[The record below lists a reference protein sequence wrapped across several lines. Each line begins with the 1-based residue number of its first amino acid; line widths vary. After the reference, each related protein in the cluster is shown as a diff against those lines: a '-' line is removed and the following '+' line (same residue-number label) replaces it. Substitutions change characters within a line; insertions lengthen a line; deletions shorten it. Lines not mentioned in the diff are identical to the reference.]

1 MSSPVDRAAS
11 TDAPTH
17 RAPRRAG
24 GSSTSLSSLP
34 SRLVAPPPPTLK
46 PSSPDVQLDLSSAA
60 SASTAHTHATL
71 RSASDAPRPRS
82 VLPSS
87 SSPRPTTSVIE
98 SSQLWKTSAAKR
110 AEKSWA
116 LQTERALYSDAKFKK
131 YLALVE
137 RTLASFD
144 SVSEWADFIS
154 FLARLHKAIQAYP
167 AYNVVPRKLI
177 VAKRLAQCLNPALPS
192 GVHQRALDVY
202 HHILSVVGPDG
213 LRRDLHVWTSG
224 LLPFFQ
230 YASTSVKPTLLA
242 IYETFYLPLHDDLR
256 PLTRALQMALLPGL
270 EEETSEYFDRTL
282 RLLDRISDAVE
293 PAYFLQN
300 LWLTLITTPFVRL
313 AALNYLTRRMPD
325 LTQHDDPT
333 LLVGK
338 DLGLMVRGL
347 AHALDDDLLLV
358 RRNTLDILVTH
369 LAVDKP
375 LFRRFVKRPD
385 QILLVRSALH
395 VVLRKDLSLNRRL
408 YTWLLGADETPAAQI
423 AFLDANALDLV
434 RSALAQGFHGASAL
448 DTLERQKPYRIFVS
462 LLDKWEIG
470 QSLTRVL
477 ALDAFYA
484 ISLQVAKRQEEELVT
499 TAKMLFEV
507 IDPFLLYGRFF
518 HAITESLQPE
528 KGSEEEGRSPLSLLC
543 FIFKAFHIHDDETK
557 HIHVPLLFAAI
568 TQLLDQRLTQ
578 PGGDSTTDLLD
589 ALELLKLL
597 ITAMPSR
604 VFVRIAEPAPAEPAP
619 AEPVDASSSASPDFW
634 QRAHRLYAS
643 SETDSQHA
651 ARHFVGFQDA
661 ASASALVELLSHVAL
676 RCGERARESAARTE
690 LFVRALDVFADLMRV
705 LDGSEAADEIA
716 LVRADASSAPLR
728 THKLHWNA
736 DNWADLLLP
745 FLEHVASFAQVERI
759 VEVLISCCICRAL
772 DRPLVLDAPTRVD
785 RIAAAL
791 LRYLSPAMAPYH
803 VRSVEL
809 LWATNKVTRRSRLET
824 ALAHQLSQGNAAAR
838 AAALTAFGT
847 YWRLSEDVSTDELRT
862 PLLLVL
868 DRLQAADAD
877 ERQHAELWLR
887 AHVRSYVKLVDPLVH
902 MLVRNQPAQLAPA
915 TVDLD
920 GISVA
925 ITHVEQPYNHEM
937 VVYALRTLAAL
948 VRFAGAGLV
957 KALASTSLS
966 ASLSTTTKQLV
977 RAKTLDGAA
986 SYLDVVL
993 DECVVWMRTYPA
1005 VQLEAQLA
1013 ASSDTLRAA
1022 AVDAMH
1028 GLLQRAAVSPSRT
1041 DELERE
1047 LIQALLVGVH
1057 RGATAVQNRM
1067 LHTLH
1072 TLLAAKTGA
1081 AAQRTAASAGMHSR
1095 TDSTGRSEADAPQ
1108 TSPSPQLAQPHPLL
1122 LAMLQRG
1129 LSTPSNRAMLQH
1141 WSDFVLS
1148 TAPLYRRQAVG
1159 LLLALNS
1166 SVCAQ
1171 LDAAMREV
1179 SVAYAPAPSRPTFGA
1194 EVVVAESD
1202 AQCSVLEPDV
1212 LLLVH
1217 LVERTL
1223 MLATPQL
1230 GHDGTGARTA
1240 SASLGATGQS
1250 EKASGESA
1258 PGILGYVSNVF
1269 ASDGGGD
1276 DKAEDGAAARRRALA
1291 VSVSTLHGVWERCGL
1306 ELSATDA
1313 KSLSLEAMNSKV
1325 RVRCRRAFD
1334 RIYRAHPGE
1343 TVEALLRCWQRA
1355 RHDTRGAEAVVE
1367 VLAIVTPS
1375 AQILVTF
1382 LCDVLGTRMIRGDA
1396 DRSRRTASSNAAVAV
1411 SDATLLLFF
1420 EQVLERMDPAEA
1432 TQVWPVVI
1440 VLVKEFVASAL
1451 ARKVH
1456 VYPMLRI
1463 LTALGEKL
1471 CLTAG
1476 IEERRTRRE
1485 LQDNYAKLVDACIL
1499 LSGRSL
1505 DASTWMRRSG
1515 RDEDVGV
1522 EREADELACALAH
1535 EASGVVEAINV
1546 FLATRALAALRKMQ
1560 LDTDRV
1566 QALVANAVYYIA
1578 APAARTRSE
1587 KLEVEPH
1594 VVALLSELVRMPGT
1608 VKAWRSTV
1616 GDLFGDARFFSM
1628 GISSA
1633 TRWKPIVVALLTQDK
1648 ERLADVLARVSTA
1661 STAANIFANRE
1672 LEMVSRA
1679 LSLRRLSFTLFA
1691 GERDAFVVQLAQI
1704 QEKVVELLRTAPSEV
1719 LQAEVYLCLRVVLVR
1734 FSARHL
1740 TSFWPVLMT
1749 ELMRLYDGVASEPE
1763 RFEQSADAR
1772 QLVLSTLKL
1781 LDMLVLL
1788 QPDDFQINEW
1798 MFITDTI
1805 DAVYPSDDFHAD
1817 TLLDALAATF
1827 SRDTTASSGKTGASS
1842 QQHQGGAGAG
1852 AAANGQRR
1860 LELGHMRTIS
1870 SLGEVVPF
1878 LHSVS
1883 QNAFEAHYSDGG
1895 VDMEHVEACLLRD
1908 MFDGDDDSR
1917 SGADS

>member
-1 MSSPVDRAAS
+1 MSSPLDRAAS

-34 SRLVAPPPPTLK
+34 SRLVAPPPPPTLK

-60 SASTAHTHATL
+60 SASTAHTHASL
-71 RSASDAPRPRS
+71 RTANDAPRPRS

-87 SSPRPTTSVIE
+87 SNPRPTTSVIE

-270 EEETSEYFDRTL
+270 EEETSEYFDRTI

-300 LWLTLITTPFVRL
+300 LWLTLITTPSVRL

-423 AFLDANALDLV
+423 AFLDENALDLV

-477 ALDAFYA
+477 ALDAFHA

-507 IDPFLLYGRFF
+507 IDPFLLYGRFL
-518 HAITESLQPE
+518 HAITQTMQSKQ
-528 KGSEEEGRSPLSLLC
+528 GSTEDGRSPLSLLC

-557 HIHVPLLFAAI
+557 HIHVPLLFAAV
-568 TQLLDQRLTQ
+568 TQLLDQLLAHDQ
-578 PGGDSTTDLLD
+578 DKDGASTSQMLD

-604 VFVRIAEPAPAEPAP
+604 VFVRIAEPGPANKG
-619 AEPVDASSSASPDFW
+619 DSSASDAPDFW
-634 QRAHRLYAS
+634 QRAHRLYTS

-676 RCGERARESAARTE
+676 QCGQRVGESGERAE

-736 DNWADLLLP
+736 DAWADSLMP
-745 FLEHVASFAQVERI
+745 FLQSVASFAQVERI

-785 RIAAAL
+785 RIVAAL

-803 VRSVEL
+803 VRAVEL

-824 ALAHQLSQGNAAAR
+824 ALAHQLSHNDAAAR
-838 AAALTAFGT
+838 AAALTAFGA

-868 DRLQAADAD
+868 DRLQASDAD
-877 ERQHAELWLR
+877 ERQQAELWLR
-887 AHVRSYVKLVDPLVH
+887 AHVRSYVKVVDPLVH

-915 TVDLD
+915 TVNLD
-920 GISVA
+920 GISVV
-925 ITHVEQPYNHEM
+925 ITHVEQPYNHEL

-948 VRFAGAGLV
+948 VRFGGPGLV
-957 KALASTSLS
+957 KALASTPLS
-966 ASLSTTTKQLV
+966 ASLSTATKQLV

-986 SYLDVVL
+986 TYLDVVL
-993 DECVVWMRTYPA
+993 DECVEWMRTYPA

-1028 GLLQRAAVSPSRT
+1028 GLLQRTAIAPSRT

-1047 LIQALLVGVH
+1047 LIEALLVAVH

-1095 TDSTGRSEADAPQ
+1095 TDSTGRSEADAPP
-1108 TSPSPQLAQPHPLL
+1108 PSPAPQPAQPHALM

-1148 TAPLYRRQAVG
+1148 TAPLYRRQAAG

-1194 EVVVAESD
+1194 ELVVAERD

-1223 MLATPQL
+1223 MLATPQSSQ
-1230 GHDGTGARTA
+1230 DGTGARTA

-1276 DKAEDGAAARRRALA
+1276 DKAEDGAAARRRGLA

-1325 RVRCRRAFD
+1325 RVRCRRAFE

-1382 LCDVLGTRMIRGDA
+1382 LCDVLGTRMVRGDA
-1396 DRSRRTASSNAAVAV
+1396 DRSRRTASSNSAGAV

-1476 IEERRTRRE
+1476 MEERRTRRE

-1515 RDEDVGV
+1515 REEDVGV
-1522 EREADELACALAH
+1522 EREADELARALAP
-1535 EASGVVEAINV
+1535 EVSGVTEAINV

-1566 QALVANAVYYIA
+1566 QTLVANAVYYIA

-1587 KLEVEPH
+1587 KLQVEPH

-1628 GISSA
+1628 GVSSA

-1679 LSLRRLSFTLFA
+1679 LSLRRLSFALFA

-1827 SRDTTASSGKTGASS
+1827 SRDTAASSGKAATGS
-1842 QQHQGGAGAG
+1842 QHHQGGAGAG

-1860 LELGHMRTIS
+1860 LQLGEMRTIS

-1883 QNAFEAHYSDGG
+1883 QNAFEAHYSDAG
-1895 VDMEHVEACLLRD
+1895 VDVEHVEACLLRD
-1908 MFDGDDDSR
+1908 MFDGDDECR
-1917 SGADS
+1917 SGADL

>member
-1 MSSPVDRAAS
+1 MSSPLDRAAS

-34 SRLVAPPPPTLK
+34 SRLVAPPPPPTLK

-60 SASTAHTHATL
+60 SASTAHTHASL
-71 RSASDAPRPRS
+71 RTANDAPRPRS

-87 SSPRPTTSVIE
+87 SNPRPTTSVIE

-116 LQTERALYSDAKFKK
+116 LQTECALYSDAKFKK

-270 EEETSEYFDRTL
+270 EEETGEYFDRTI

-300 LWLTLITTPFVRL
+300 LWLTLITTPSVRL

-423 AFLDANALDLV
+423 AFLDENALDLV

-477 ALDAFYA
+477 ALDAFHA

-507 IDPFLLYGRFF
+507 IDPFLLYGRFL
-518 HAITESLQPE
+518 HAITQTMQSKQ
-528 KGSEEEGRSPLSLLC
+528 GSTEDGRSPLSLLC

-557 HIHVPLLFAAI
+557 HIHVPLLFAAV
-568 TQLLDQRLTQ
+568 TQLLDQLLAHDQ
-578 PGGDSTTDLLD
+578 DKDGASTSQMLD

-604 VFVRIAEPAPAEPAP
+604 VFVRIAEPGPANKG
-619 AEPVDASSSASPDFW
+619 DSSASDAPDFW
-634 QRAHRLYAS
+634 QRAHRLYTS

-676 RCGERARESAARTE
+676 QCGQR

-736 DNWADLLLP
+736 DAWADSLMP
-745 FLEHVASFAQVERI
+745 FLQSVASFAQVERI

-785 RIAAAL
+785 RIVAAL

-803 VRSVEL
+803 VRAVEL

-824 ALAHQLSQGNAAAR
+824 ALAHQLSHNDAAAR
-838 AAALTAFGT
+838 AAALTAFGA

-868 DRLQAADAD
+868 DRLQASDAD
-877 ERQHAELWLR
+877 ERQQAELWLR
-887 AHVRSYVKLVDPLVH
+887 AHVRSYVKVVDPLVH

-915 TVDLD
+915 TVNLD
-920 GISVA
+920 GISVV
-925 ITHVEQPYNHEM
+925 ITHVEQPYNHEL

-948 VRFAGAGLV
+948 VRFGGPGLV
-957 KALASTSLS
+957 KALASTPLS
-966 ASLSTTTKQLV
+966 ASLSTATKQLV

-986 SYLDVVL
+986 TYLDVVL
-993 DECVVWMRTYPA
+993 DECVEWMRTYPA

-1028 GLLQRAAVSPSRT
+1028 GLLQRTAIAPSRT

-1047 LIQALLVGVH
+1047 LIEALLVAVH
-1057 RGATAVQNRM
+1057 RGATA
-1067 LHTLH
+1067 
-1072 TLLAAKTGA
+1072 
-1081 AAQRTAASAGMHSR
+1081 
-1095 TDSTGRSEADAPQ
+1095 
-1108 TSPSPQLAQPHPLL
+1108 
-1122 LAMLQRG
+1122 
-1129 LSTPSNRAMLQH
+1129 
-1141 WSDFVLS
+1141 
-1148 TAPLYRRQAVG
+1148 
-1159 LLLALNS
+1159 
-1166 SVCAQ
+1166 
-1171 LDAAMREV
+1171 
-1179 SVAYAPAPSRPTFGA
+1179 
-1194 EVVVAESD
+1194 
-1202 AQCSVLEPDV
+1202 
-1212 LLLVH
+1212 
-1217 LVERTL
+1217 
-1223 MLATPQL
+1223 
-1230 GHDGTGARTA
+1230 
-1240 SASLGATGQS
+1240 
-1250 EKASGESA
+1250 
-1258 PGILGYVSNVF
+1258 
-1269 ASDGGGD
+1269 
-1276 DKAEDGAAARRRALA
+1276 
-1291 VSVSTLHGVWERCGL
+1291 
-1306 ELSATDA
+1306 
-1313 KSLSLEAMNSKV
+1313 
-1325 RVRCRRAFD
+1325 
-1334 RIYRAHPGE
+1334 

-1382 LCDVLGTRMIRGDA
+1382 LCDVLGTRMVRGDA
-1396 DRSRRTASSNAAVAV
+1396 DRSRRTASSNSAGAVN
-1411 SDATLLLFF
+1411 DATLLLFF

-1476 IEERRTRRE
+1476 MEERRTRRE

-1515 RDEDVGV
+1515 REEDVGV
-1522 EREADELACALAH
+1522 EREADELARALAP
-1535 EASGVVEAINV
+1535 EVSGVTEAINV

-1566 QALVANAVYYIA
+1566 QTLVANAVYYIA

-1587 KLEVEPH
+1587 KLQVEPH

-1628 GISSA
+1628 GVSSA

-1679 LSLRRLSFTLFA
+1679 LSLRRLSFALFA

-1827 SRDTTASSGKTGASS
+1827 SRDTAASSGKAATGS
-1842 QQHQGGAGAG
+1842 QHHQGGAGAG

-1860 LELGHMRTIS
+1860 LQLGEMRTIS

-1883 QNAFEAHYSDGG
+1883 QNAFEAHYSDAG
-1895 VDMEHVEACLLRD
+1895 VDVEHVEACLLRD
-1908 MFDGDDDSR
+1908 MFDGDDECR
-1917 SGADS
+1917 SGADL

>member
-1 MSSPVDRAAS
+1 MSSPLDRIAS
-11 TDAPTH
+11 TDAPQH

-34 SRLVAPPPPTLK
+34 SRLVAPPPPPTLK

-60 SASTAHTHATL
+60 SASTAHTHASL
-71 RSASDAPRPRS
+71 RTANDAPRPRS

-270 EEETSEYFDRTL
+270 EEETSEYFDRTI

-300 LWLTLITTPFVRL
+300 LWLTLITTPSVRL

-423 AFLDANALDLV
+423 AFLDENALDLV

-477 ALDAFYA
+477 ALDAFDA

-518 HAITESLQPE
+518 HAITQTMQSKQ
-528 KGSEEEGRSPLSLLC
+528 GSKEDGRSPLSLLC

-557 HIHVPLLFAAI
+557 HIHVPLLFAAV
-568 TQLLDQRLTQ
+568 TQLLDQLLAHDQ
-578 PGGDSTTDLLD
+578 DKDGASTSQMLD

-604 VFVRIAEPAPAEPAP
+604 VFVRIAEPGPAKKS
-619 AEPVDASSSASPDFW
+619 DSSASDAPDFW
-634 QRAHRLYAS
+634 QRAHRLYTS

-676 RCGERARESAARTE
+676 QYGQRAGESGERAE

-716 LVRADASSAPLR
+716 LVRTEASSAPLH

-736 DNWADLLLP
+736 DAWANSLLP
-745 FLEHVASFAQVERI
+745 FLQSVASFAQVERI

-785 RIAAAL
+785 RIVVAL

-803 VRSVEL
+803 VRAVEL

-824 ALAHQLSQGNAAAR
+824 ALAHQLSHNDAAAR
-838 AAALTAFGT
+838 AAALTAFGA

-868 DRLQAADAD
+868 DRLQASDAD
-877 ERQHAELWLR
+877 ERQQAELWLR
-887 AHVRSYVKLVDPLVH
+887 AHVRSYVKVVDPLVH

-920 GISVA
+920 GISVV
-925 ITHVEQPYNHEM
+925 ITHVEQPYNHEL

-948 VRFAGAGLV
+948 VRFGGPGLV
-957 KALASTSLS
+957 KALASTPLS
-966 ASLSTTTKQLV
+966 ASLSTATKQLV

-1028 GLLQRAAVSPSRT
+1028 GLLQRTAVPPSRT

-1047 LIQALLVGVH
+1047 LIEALLVAVH
-1057 RGATAVQNRM
+1057 RGATA
-1067 LHTLH
+1067 
-1072 TLLAAKTGA
+1072 
-1081 AAQRTAASAGMHSR
+1081 
-1095 TDSTGRSEADAPQ
+1095 
-1108 TSPSPQLAQPHPLL
+1108 
-1122 LAMLQRG
+1122 
-1129 LSTPSNRAMLQH
+1129 
-1141 WSDFVLS
+1141 
-1148 TAPLYRRQAVG
+1148 
-1159 LLLALNS
+1159 
-1166 SVCAQ
+1166 

-1194 EVVVAESD
+1194 ELVVAERD

-1223 MLATPQL
+1223 MLATPQSSQ
-1230 GHDGTGARTA
+1230 DGTGARTA

-1276 DKAEDGAAARRRALA
+1276 DKAEDGAAARRRGLA

-1325 RVRCRRAFD
+1325 RVRCRRAFE

-1382 LCDVLGTRMIRGDA
+1382 LCDVLGTRMVRGDA
-1396 DRSRRTASSNAAVAV
+1396 DRSRRTASSNSAGAVN
-1411 SDATLLLFF
+1411 DATLLLFF

-1476 IEERRTRRE
+1476 MEERRTRRE

-1515 RDEDVGV
+1515 REEDVGV
-1522 EREADELACALAH
+1522 EREADELACALAP
-1535 EASGVVEAINV
+1535 EVSGVTEAINV

-1566 QALVANAVYYIA
+1566 QTLVANAMYYIA

-1587 KLEVEPH
+1587 KLQVEPH

-1628 GISSA
+1628 GVSSA

-1648 ERLADVLARVSTA
+1648 ERLADVLARVSMA

-1679 LSLRRLSFTLFA
+1679 LSLRRLSFALFA

-1827 SRDTTASSGKTGASS
+1827 SRDTVASSGKAATGS
-1842 QQHQGGAGAG
+1842 QHHQSGAGAG

-1860 LELGHMRTIS
+1860 LQLGEVRTIS
-1870 SLGEVVPF
+1870 SLGEVVAF

-1883 QNAFEAHYSDGG
+1883 QNAFEAHYSDAG
-1895 VDMEHVEACLLRD
+1895 VDVEHVEACLLRD
-1908 MFDGDDDSR
+1908 MFDGDDECR
-1917 SGADS
+1917 SGADL